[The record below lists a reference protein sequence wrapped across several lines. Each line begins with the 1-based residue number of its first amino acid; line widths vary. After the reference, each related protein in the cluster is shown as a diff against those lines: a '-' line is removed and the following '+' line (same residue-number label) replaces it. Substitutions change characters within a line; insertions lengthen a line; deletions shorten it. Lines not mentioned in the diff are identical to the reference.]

1 MCGPAPGARGCI
13 PCIFKGLYLREEAA
27 RAQAK
32 RANELEHRR
41 LAVPPKCPST
51 SPTLWYILHLQ
62 VKGARHV
69 EPPHGVPLH
78 ARALLQVGG
87 RGAGLLRSH
96 VRGEALG
103 TLRARRLDQRCLV
116 RVRSRV

>member
-1 MCGPAPGARGCI
+1 MGKSGPTMCINQR
-13 PCIFKGLYLREEAA
+13 FE
-27 RAQAK
+27 
-32 RANELEHRR
+32 
-41 LAVPPKCPST
+41 VPPKCPST

-69 EPPHGVPLH
+69 EPSHGVPLH

-116 RVRSRV
+116 RVRFRFYG